1 MDDIIAEQ
9 LLYFDGDVGRRV
21 LVRLGR
27 PRRSGPAEYGCQYEI
42 ETAIGAK
49 KRVAYGVDSVQ
60 ALDCA
65 FIMIGGEIAYLERSA
80 DSRIVHLNGEKHSF
94 PEPGGS
100 GR

>member
-9 LLYFDGDVGRRV
+9 VLYSDGDVGRPI

-42 ETAIGAK
+42 ETATGAK
-49 KRVAYGVDSVQ
+49 ERVAYGVDSIN
-60 ALDCA
+60 ALECA
-65 FIMIGGEIAYLERSA
+65 FIMIGGEIAYHERSA
-80 DSRIVHLNGEKHSF
+80 DSRIVHLNGEKHSS